1 MFRINKKL
9 CYNNLVYKR
18 SILLINQLIGVG
30 RMANQTIFKE
40 EIKTKLKKPKMYRVI
55 IHNDDYT
62 TMEFV
67 IEVLVK
73 VFHKKVPEATKIM
86 LDVHNK
92 GKGIVGVYTLD
103 IAATKI
109 AQVKEMALESGFPLN
124 LTMEEE

>member
-1 MFRINKKL
+1 MPE
-9 CYNNLVYKR
+9 
-18 SILLINQLIGVG
+18 
-30 RMANQTIFKE
+30 QTIFKE
-40 EIKTKLKKPKMYRVI
+40 DIKTKFKKPKMYKVI

-109 AQVKEMALESGFPLN
+109 AQVKQMALESGFPLN

>member
-1 MFRINKKL
+1 MPE
-9 CYNNLVYKR
+9 
-18 SILLINQLIGVG
+18 
-30 RMANQTIFKE
+30 QTIFKE
-40 EIKTKLKKPKMYRVI
+40 EIKTKLKKPKMYKVI
-55 IHNDDYT
+55 IHNDDYS

-67 IEVLVK
+67 VEVLVK

-92 GKGIVGVYTLD
+92 GKGIVGIYTAD

-109 AQVKEMALESGFPLN
+109 YQVKQMAEESGFPLK

>member
-1 MFRINKKL
+1 
-9 CYNNLVYKR
+9 
-18 SILLINQLIGVG
+18 
-30 RMANQTIFKE
+30 MANQTIFKE

>member
-1 MFRINKKL
+1 M
-9 CYNNLVYKR
+9 
-18 SILLINQLIGVG
+18 SE
-30 RMANQTIFKE
+30 QTIFKE

-92 GKGIVGVYTLD
+92 GKGIVGVYTAD
-103 IAATKI
+103 IASTKI
-109 AQVKEMALESGFPLN
+109 LQVKQMSEESGFPLK

>member
-1 MFRINKKL
+1 M
-9 CYNNLVYKR
+9 
-18 SILLINQLIGVG
+18 SE
-30 RMANQTIFKE
+30 QTIFKE
-40 EIKTKLKKPKMYRVI
+40 EIKTKLKKPNMYRVI

-67 IEVLVK
+67 VEVLVK
-73 VFHKKVPEATKIM
+73 VFHKKVPEASKIM

-92 GKGIVGVYTLD
+92 GKGIVGVYTAD

-109 AQVKEMALESGFPLN
+109 FQVKQMAEESGYPLK